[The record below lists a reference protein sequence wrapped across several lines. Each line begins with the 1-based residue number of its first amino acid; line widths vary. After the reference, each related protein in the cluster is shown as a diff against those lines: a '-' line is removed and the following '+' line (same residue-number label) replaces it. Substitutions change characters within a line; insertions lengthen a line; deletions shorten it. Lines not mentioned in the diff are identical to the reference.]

1 MAYARPSLQELD
13 VDANVGQH
21 ALFNGGSSDPKDGLH
36 GRAYQYEMLEES
48 MKRNII
54 IAAET
59 GSGKTLMLVPLSRR
73 PCSELSQCNSTNSG
87 GARAM
92 SSRKGAELSFLVLL
106 DTEFLNTID

>member
-1 MAYARPSLQELD
+1 MPSITLISKLSDLNCELKPKPLVFICCSAMAYARPSLQGID

-59 GSGKTLMLVPLSRR
+59 GSGKTLMLVPLS
-73 PCSELSQCNSTNSG
+73 QKK
-87 GARAM
+87 AV
-92 SSRKGAELSFLVLL
+92 F
-106 DTEFLNTID
+106 